1 MFTSEYFK
9 EHVPEFSKFHYMFTR
24 KSQTLWDILD
34 INQEQPYCTDLMY
47 DESTGH
53 IIAPEG
59 IAVPTDVKL
68 NIVDNFN
75 MFRNRPEYM
84 VGAHVDSSLGST
96 YAIDLYETLIVGVAL
111 IRAFKNN
118 TNPDSAFPKVL
129 KCLEWLRTTD
139 FYQAP
144 ASSIYHES
152 HYGGLLKHTLEVV
165 NQIGYLH
172 QVPKFQKVNIEDAVL
187 VALVHDWCKIGLYEQ
202 YEKNVKNDKT
212 GQWEKVAAYKRKD
225 PMLPLGHGVASM
237 FLARSY
243 FRLSKDEA
251 LAIRWHMG
259 RWNVVREEL
268 NELQHSNEVAP
279 LVLMLQFADHLSI
292 TAY

>member
-1 MFTSEYFK
+1 MFTLEYFN
-9 EHVPEFSKFHYMFTR
+9 ENIPPFEGFNYMFTR
-24 KSQTLWDILD
+24 KSQTLWDVVHIQT
-34 INQEQPYCTDLMY
+34 NPPYYTNLMY
-47 DESTGH
+47 DEANNDV
-53 IIAPEG
+53 IAPEG
-59 IAVPTDVKL
+59 MAVPEDIKL
-68 NIVDNFN
+68 NIVYNFN
-75 MFRNRPEYM
+75 MFRDRPEYI
-84 VGAHVDSSLGST
+84 VGAHVDSSLASK

-111 IRAFKNN
+111 IRAFKNR
-118 TNPDSAFPKVL
+118 TNPDSVFPKVL

-152 HYGGLLKHTLEVV
+152 HHGGLLKHTLEVV

-202 YEKNVKNDKT
+202 YDKNVKNDKT